1 MEVKYPMVLIEW
13 LDSRQPSIGWQFVEN
28 MEMPKPCKCL
38 SVGWLLDEGEDQIVI
53 AAHMNDM
60 DQDDQV
66 MGVMVIPSCSVLKKT
81 PLTIS

>member
-1 MEVKYPMVLIEW
+1 MEAKYPMVLIEW
-13 LDSRQPSIGWQFVEN
+13 LDSRQPSTGWQFVEN
-28 MEMPKPCKCL
+28 MEIPMPCKCL
-38 SVGWLLDEGEDQIVI
+38 SVGWLLAEGENQTVI
-53 AAHMNDM
+53 AAHRNDM